1 MLTTLLRSRF
11 LIPALLVVAVG
22 AAIGFYIARA
32 ADGEVVSYQKISD
45 TQGEFSDPPGDFD
58 FFGSAVASIG
68 DLNADGVDD
77 IAVGSF
83 GDSDGGSSR
92 GAIYILFMDIDGT
105 LDATAG
111 VSGQGW
117 TKISD
122 TEGSFDAT
130 LNDGDG
136 FGISI
141 ASIGDLNGDGV
152 TDLVVGAQEDDTGG
166 TGRGAV
172 YILFLDTDGSLDA
185 TAGVSGTGWT
195 KISDTEGSF
204 NATLDDDDNFG
215 NSVAALGDLNADG
228 VEDIMV
234 GAYQDDDGGASRG
247 SVYVLFLDTDGSLDA
262 TAGVSGAGW
271 TKISDTEGSFSAT
284 LTNTNWFGSAV
295 ASIGDLNS
303 DGVTDVVVGAKGDSD
318 GGASRGSV
326 YVLFLDTDGSLD
338 ATAGVSGAG
347 WTKIS
352 DTEGSF
358 SATLT
363 DNDRFGNSAANIG
376 DLNQDGITDLVVG
389 AHRNNSGKGAV
400 YILFL
405 DTDGSLDSSAGS
417 SGSGWTKIADSEGGF
432 AATFNNDD
440 EFGAAVAGIGDLNED
455 GAVDIVSTAHYEFG
469 AGVYRGASYVLFLEG
484 GDGTSPTAGGGGAIT
499 ATPSF
504 FTMDLAWTAAT
515 DNVTSAGSLVYK
527 VYQAAAGADL
537 DSVADIEANGTLVS
551 TQTSGDVTYTLV
563 NLQPNTTYTYNVIVS
578 DEADNKT
585 AYTQGSTA
593 TLYPSQA
600 PTVHIERPYFN
611 IRGDECTWDRNIILE
626 VGGKNIQSVIVADN
640 AQFLNASWQSFK
652 ANTTIF
658 TPSGPTSVMEIKV
671 QLPRTYGTYQY
682 FALVKSATGEQSRT
696 MLDHIELTSRANC
709 TYPSRQRVPYF
720 GRSDA
725 ELQGYYDAIDKAM
738 DIEEEI
744 EAERKA
750 EEEANEASLVY
761 VQGVKA
767 GDLVKLSNDS
777 ALYYV
782 AKASEPTD
790 VTTGLTR
797 HAFPNEQIF
806 STWYNI
812 DDMKRAKVVSTTT
825 MDRIPLKGPMPPK
838 PNGTLVA
845 FENDTTI
852 YLPQLDINAKPNTT
866 PYNITLRPIT
876 TAGLTEELF
885 GRDYKQLIL
894 TLPESL
900 KPQMTLGRAITKFD
914 ASISKL
920 KNTMKRW

>member
-1 MLTTLLRSRF
+1 MITRILRYRF
-11 LIPALLVVAVG
+11 FLPVLLVMALG
-22 AAIGFYIARA
+22 AMIGFYIARA
-32 ADGEVVSYQKISD
+32 ADGEVVSIQKISD
-45 TQGEFSDPPGDFD
+45 TQGSF
-58 FFGSAVASIG
+58 SAVLNDMDYFGTAVANIG
-68 DLNADGVDD
+68 DINDDGVTDL
-77 IAVGSF
+77 AVGAY
-83 GDSDGGSSR
+83 GDNDS
-92 GAIYILFMDIDGT
+92 GADAGAVYVLFMDTDGT
-105 LDATAG
+105 LDAAAG
-111 VSGQGW
+111 ESGAGW
-117 TKISD
+117 TKIS
-122 TEGSFDAT
+122 AT
-130 LNDGDG
+130 SGGGVGALDPNDWFGTAVAGIGDLNGDG
-136 FGISI
+136 VEDMVVGSVNDISSQGSVYVVFLDADGTMDDVTEYQKITDGIGGMSSSVLEAFDNFGWSV
-141 ASIGDLNGDGV
+141 ANIGDLNGDGV
-152 TDLVVGAQEDDTGG
+152 TDIAVGTTGDG
-166 TGRGAV
+166 DGGSSRGAV
-172 YILFLDTDGSLDA
+172 YILFLDTDGTLDA
-185 TAGVSGTGWT
+185 TAGVSGSGYT
-195 KISDTEGSF
+195 KISDTAGDFS
-204 NATLDDDDNFG
+204 AVLDDGDSFG
-215 NSVAALGDLNADG
+215 AGVAGIGDLNGDG
-228 VEDIMV
+228 VEDLV
-234 GAYQDDDGGASRG
+234 ATATGDGDGGSSRG
-247 SVYVLFLDTDGSLDA
+247 AVYVLFLDTDGSLDA
-262 TAGVSGAGW
+262 AAGVSGAGW
-271 TKISDTEGSFSAT
+271 TKISDTEGSFTGTIADGDT
-284 LTNTNWFGSAV
+284 FGSSV
-295 ASIGDLNS
+295 GVLGDLNS
-303 DGVTDVVVGAKGDSD
+303 DGVTDLIVGMQGDDAGTDDKGS
-318 GGASRGSV
+318 AFII
-326 YVLFLDTDGSLD
+326 FLDTDGSVD
-338 ATAGVSGAG
+338 ASAGSSGAG
-347 WTKIS
+347 WTKIGHS
-352 DTEGSF
+352 VGGFT
-358 SATLT
+358 TL
-363 DNDRFGNSAANIG
+363 DDEDKFG
-376 DLNQDGITDLVVG
+376 
-389 AHRNNSGKGAV
+389 
-400 YILFL
+400 
-405 DTDGSLDSSAGS
+405 SSA
-417 SGSGWTKIADSEGGF
+417 
-432 AATFNNDD
+432 
-440 EFGAAVAGIGDLNED
+440 AGIGDLNAD
-455 GAVDIVSTAHYEFG
+455 GAPDAFVG
-469 AGVYRGASYVLFLEG
+469 AIWGDDGGDARGDTYVLFLEG

-504 FTMDLAWTAAT
+504 FTMDLSWTAAT
-515 DNVTSAGSLVYK
+515 DNVTSAGNLVYK

-585 AYTQGSTA
+585 AYTQGSTS

-885 GRDYKQLIL
+885 GKDYKQLIL